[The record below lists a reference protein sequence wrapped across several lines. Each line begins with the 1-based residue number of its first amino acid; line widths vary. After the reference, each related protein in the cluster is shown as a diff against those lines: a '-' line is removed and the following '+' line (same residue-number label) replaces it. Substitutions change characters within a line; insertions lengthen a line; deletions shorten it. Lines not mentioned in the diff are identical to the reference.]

1 MKNHTPINTLWAL
14 MKRELWESPVA
25 FKWTPLGLAVLIV
38 LFTVLTLILGARFD
52 NELASTSDALRML
65 ADQPPDQLRLVVSG
79 FLFSIATFFFQLMLL
94 IILFYLAGS
103 LFDDRKDRSILFW
116 KSLPVSDRM
125 TVASKVATASL
136 LVPAMFLAAI
146 ILTHIALLLIA
157 SGLGL
162 FAGINPFTAFWIPAN
177 LPKLWTLIAAG
188 MLVQALWLMPIYA
201 WLLFCSSWAPR
212 LPIMIAIAIP
222 AAIAIAQHTWSL
234 MSTFSMPGFNLGLIM
249 LKRLGSSILPM
260 STNIQSTEHFSDIQ
274 FSEELFMR
282 FSNLG
287 SYLLKIEMW
296 IGLLIA
302 AILLFAATWFR
313 RRATDN

>member
-1 MKNHTPINTLWAL
+1 MKQHTPVSTLWAL
-14 MKRELWESPVA
+14 MRRELWESPVA
-25 FKWTPLGLAVLIV
+25 FKWTPLGVAAMMVI
-38 LFTVLTLILGARFD
+38 FTVLTLILGARFD
-52 NELASTSDALRML
+52 NELASTSDGLRMM
-65 ADQPPDQLRLVVSG
+65 ANQPPDQLRLVVSG
-79 FLFSIATFFFQLMLL
+79 FLFSVATIFFQLMLL

-103 LFDDRKDRSILFW
+103 LYDDRKDRSILFW

-136 LVPAMFLAAI
+136 LIPAMFLAAI

-162 FAGINPFTAFWIPAN
+162 FAGINPIATFWLPAN

-212 LPIMIAIAIP
+212 LPILIAIAIP
-222 AAIAIAQHTWSL
+222 AAISIAQHTWSL
-234 MSTFSMPGFNLGLIM
+234 MSTFTLPGFNLGLIM

-260 STNIQSTEHFSDIQ
+260 SANVQFEGNFSDVQ
-274 FSEELFMR
+274 FSEDLFMR

-287 SYLLKIEMW
+287 NHLVNPELW
-296 IGLLIA
+296 IGLAIA
-302 AILLFAATWFR
+302 AVLLFAATWFR